1 MLLLEMTMYCM
12 LLLVP
17 EVTNELGKG
26 SALFALEVSEMW
38 PKVEYVFYSVEVA
51 ASPALSY
58 LWCDFNVRLLDVLQF
73 VHP

>member
-26 SALFALEVSEMW
+26 SALFALEVSEM
-38 PKVEYVFYSVEVA
+38 
-51 ASPALSY
+51 
-58 LWCDFNVRLLDVLQF
+58 
-73 VHP
+73 